1 MEQKL
6 IASKT
11 FRFELSSDSNE
22 FDTVLYVL
30 HGYGQQAQY
39 FIRKFRGLYDKM
51 LVVAPEGMHRF
62 YLQGSSGRVGA
73 SWMTKEAREDD
84 IADNIQWLN
93 ELDAHITTKYNPKRK
108 LILGFSQGGATAA
121 RWYHKGA
128 VTFDAMILWGCVF
141 PPDLKPDEEI
151 QRATNQYF
159 VIGNEDEYYDQQS
172 QTELVKFYIKKGF
185 DTHRFKGKHDIDA
198 ATLEMILNK
207 INEEVPNP

>member
-11 FRFELSSDSNE
+11 FRFELSSESQE

-39 FIRKFRGLYDKM
+39 FIRKFRPLFDKM

-84 IADNIQWLN
+84 ISDNIQWLDQ
-93 ELDAHITTKYNPKRK
+93 LDSHISERFQPKRK

-121 RWYHKGA
+121 RWYHMGI
-128 VTFDAMILWGCVF
+128 VNFDAMILWACVF
-141 PPDLKPDEEI
+141 PPDLKVEEEI
-151 QRATNQYF
+151 KHATNQHF
-159 VIGNEDEYYDQQS
+159 TIGSDDEFYDSDAQD
-172 QTELVKFYIKKGF
+172 ELVKFYLNKGF
-185 DTHRFKGKHDIDA
+185 TTHRFEGKHDIDA
-198 ATLEMILNK
+198 PTLEVILNK
-207 INEEVPNP
+207 INAEVPNP